1 MSRRAYSESNESLWW
16 KDQSKLKS
24 ALKSVATIKR
34 TTTCASQPLTCNNQL
49 KQSYT
54 FRVCITLYGWVVDF
68 GTGAAHGRGR
78 LRWSR
83 NRPPNPNYNHYHSY
97 SCILRMFRD
106 EKEGK
111 IIMISYR
118 ILPLLLYCTKTLKE
132 ISDFLRGVNF
142 CDFGRTWLM
151 TTSKTWFIVLTIV
164 SYLQFSQYS
173 HDDTQ

>member
-1 MSRRAYSESNESLWW
+1 MKLITFHVTNLWLLDTIAGFTPFLMIYRAYSESNESLWW

-54 FRVCITLYGWVVDF
+54 FRVCISLY
-68 GTGAAHGRGR
+68 
-78 LRWSR
+78 
-83 NRPPNPNYNHYHSY
+83 NYYHSY
-97 SCILRMFRD
+97 PRGLKMFCD

-118 ILPLLLYCTKTLKE
+118 ILPLLLHCTKKLKE
-132 ISDFLRGVNF
+132 ISEFLRGVNF
-142 CDFGRTWLM
+142 CDFSRT
-151 TTSKTWFIVLTIV
+151 
-164 SYLQFSQYS
+164 
-173 HDDTQ
+173 